1 MDINYPENPEQAAR
15 IARAALPL
23 ASQYNLPANP
33 LNYRV
38 FYEYI
43 AGYDPDFT
51 RAAQQAM
58 QDPHKVTQDQ
68 IYDLYN
74 QFILQGDEAAL
85 ETMREA
91 LRVVMEQ
98 ALRTLAEA
106 GEDTSSYQLE
116 LENGM
121 AHLSGG
127 MGLEELRGVLNQVID
142 HTKRTLEAGRS
153 LQNRLT
159 AANQELESLRC
170 EFQKVR
176 EESVRDPLTGVHNR
190 RGFDLAVESLSR
202 TAKDMQTPLCLLMVD
217 ADHFKKIND
226 QYGHGFGDEVLRF
239 IANTIIDKVRG
250 ADLVAR
256 YGGEEFVVLLPE
268 TALEGA
274 ARVATNIAQK
284 LAQSPLKQKSTGTS
298 IGAVTVSI
306 GVATFRY
313 SESTDELVARADK
326 ALYQAKSEGRNRVII
341 AKSA

>member
-1 MDINYPENPEQAAR
+1 M
-15 IARAALPL
+15 
-23 ASQYNLPANP
+23 
-33 LNYRV
+33 
-38 FYEYI
+38 
-43 AGYDPDFT
+43 
-51 RAAQQAM
+51 
-58 QDPHKVTQDQ
+58 
-68 IYDLYN
+68 
-74 QFILQGDEAAL
+74 
-85 ETMREA
+85 
-91 LRVVMEQ
+91 
-98 ALRTLAEA
+98 
-106 GEDTSSYQLE
+106 
-116 LENGM
+116 
-121 AHLSGG
+121 
-127 MGLEELRGVLNQVID
+127 
-142 HTKRTLEAGRS
+142 
-153 LQNRLT
+153 
-159 AANQELESLRC
+159 
-170 EFQKVR
+170 
-176 EESVRDPLTGVHNR
+176 RDPLTGVHNR

-284 LAQSPLKQKSTGTS
+284 LAQSPLKQKSTGIS